1 MAKTKP
7 KAKTTPRT
15 PIESILGISP
25 AKAADLMTTLT
36 ERERQVAESMATG
49 AKNRAIAEELGISS
63 KTLDIHR
70 INVKRKLNAKTA
82 IDLVRVVY
90 AKKFSEFLQ

>member
-1 MAKTKP
+1 MAKTKGKP
-7 KAKTTPRT
+7 TPRT

-25 AKAADLMTTLT
+25 AKAADLMTALT

-49 AKNRAIAEELGISS
+49 TKNRTIAAELGIST

-70 INVKRKLNAKTA
+70 TNVKRKLNAKTA
-82 IDLVRVVY
+82 VDLVRVVY
-90 AKKFSEFLQ
+90 ATKFSKYLQ